1 MDQMRRGERQRDDD
15 GAGRDRRGEAPQR
28 EAPPGRRDAGG
39 REHADQDEEQRARPG
54 PAVSGG
60 GRIRVRVRRRGE
72 RGKTQQ
78 GERDGPAHA
87 VMLASAGAMSKPALR
102 AILFDAGNTLIR
114 MDYAAIAQ
122 RLGAHGVTVTAAAVQ
137 RAEWRARARL
147 DADLL
152 AGLRAPV
159 STESAA
165 TADRYTRY
173 LLEALG
179 VVDPATVDALAA
191 WRRAYNPP
199 VGLWTRPEPRAARA
213 LARTRAAG
221 LRAAV
226 VSNSNGTVRAILDL
240 LGLGRH
246 LDFVIDSGEVGV
258 EKPDAAIFRLA
269 LARAGVTAAEA
280 VYVGDLYAVD
290 VLGARAAGI
299 AAILVDPGSRRRERD
314 CPRAGDVDGAVRL
327 ALAMAGYSGSV
338 TNG

>member
-1 MDQMRRGERQRDDD
+1 
-15 GAGRDRRGEAPQR
+15 
-28 EAPPGRRDAGG
+28 
-39 REHADQDEEQRARPG
+39 
-54 PAVSGG
+54 
-60 GRIRVRVRRRGE
+60 
-72 RGKTQQ
+72 
-78 GERDGPAHA
+78 
-87 VMLASAGAMSKPALR
+87 MSKPPLR

-114 MDYAAIAQ
+114 MDYAAIAR
-122 RLGAHGVTVTAAAVQ
+122 RLAVHGVTVTAAAVQ

-152 AGLRAPV
+152 AGRRAPV

-179 VVDPATVDALAA
+179 VVDRATVDALAA

-199 VGLWTRPEPRAARA
+199 IGLWTVSEPRAARA

-226 VSNSNGTVRAILDL
+226 VSNSNGTVRAILDG

-246 LDFVIDSGEVGV
+246 LDFVIDSCEVGV
-258 EKPDAAIFRLA
+258 EKPDVAIFRLA
-269 LARAGVTAAEA
+269 LERAGVAAAET
-280 VYVGDLYAVD
+280 VHVGDLYAVD

-299 AAILVDPGSRRRERD
+299 AAILVDPGGHRRGRD
-314 CPRAGDVDGAVRL
+314 CPRAGDVDAAVRL
-327 ALAMAGYSGSV
+327 ALGAAGYSGSV